1 MKHFNLVDFICNN
14 NLNKRWSTVHESH
27 TELFLC
33 VTWWTDQKID
43 CPWSKPETK
52 YIPNISN
59 MNTMEKSLR
68 LLVTVVNGENDPR
81 IDVKLL

>member
-1 MKHFNLVDFICNN
+1 MKHFNLEDFICNN

-52 YIPNISN
+52 YIPN